1 MSVARTTTRCA
12 GLCTPAGAAAADRA
26 HRRRLTAVARGVL
39 HDPALAEDAV
49 QEAFLRA
56 WVACS
61 SFDPARAPSLLAWLA
76 TITRNVAI
84 DMYRA
89 RAVRP
94 GLIHTPA
101 DVMTADTPGPTGP
114 LTARAADP
122 VDRVVLR
129 MTLVDALSDVSAAHR
144 GVLVRTVLHDRS
156 HADVAAELG
165 VPVGTVKSR
174 VHHAL
179 RSMRSRIHRSE
190 ER

>member
-1 MSVARTTTRCA
+1 MSTTTTTRCA
-12 GLCTPAGAAAADRA
+12 GLCTASGVAAADRA
-26 HRRRLTAVARGVL
+26 HRRRLTAVARGLL

-61 SFDPARAPSLLAWLA
+61 SFDPAAEPSLLAWLA
-76 TITRNVAI
+76 TITRHVAI
-84 DMYRA
+84 DMCRA

-94 GLIHTPA
+94 GPVPEGVPVAERTVDPI
-101 DVMTADTPGPTGP
+101 D
-114 LTARAADP
+114 RA
-122 VDRVVLR
+122 VLR
-129 MTLVDALSDVSAAHR
+129 MTLADALSGVTDAHR

-179 RSMRSRIHRSE
+179 RSMRSRIHRPEQLASE

>member
-1 MSVARTTTRCA
+1 MTTTCA
-12 GLCTPAGAAAADRA
+12 GLCTAAGVAAADRA

-56 WVACS
+56 WMSCS
-61 SFDPARAPSLLAWLA
+61 SFDPGREPSLLAWLA

-84 DMYRA
+84 DMCRA

-101 DVMTADTPGPTGP
+101 DVMTARAPDTIDG
-114 LTARAADP
+114 A
-122 VDRVVLR
+122 VLR
-129 MTLVDALSDVSAAHR
+129 LTLADALSGVSAAHR

-179 RSMRSRIHRSE
+179 RSLRSRINREE